1 MALSLLLFK
10 DMENKWLN
18 QIYPYLF
25 SSNTPKS
32 NIFKVATVYKNL
44 RKTMSL
50 LSFYFLLQRNT
61 AF

>member
-1 MALSLLLFK
+1 MALSLLLCK

-32 NIFKVATVYKNL
+32 NNFKVATHY
-44 RKTMSL
+44 RICQIPCT
-50 LSFYFLLQRNT
+50 T
-61 AF
+61 EE

>member
-1 MALSLLLFK
+1 MALSLLLCK

-32 NIFKVATVYKNL
+32 NNFKVVIHHRICQILCT
-44 RKTMSL
+44 TEE
-50 LSFYFLLQRNT
+50 
-61 AF
+61 

>member
-25 SSNTPKS
+25 FSSNTPKS
-32 NIFKVATVYKNL
+32 NIFKVATHY
-44 RKTMSL
+44 RICQIPCT
-50 LSFYFLLQRNT
+50 T
-61 AF
+61 EE